1 MASRLI
7 MPTVDFV
14 RIALGDE
21 SDSSNLSLEVGQLL
35 LDHFR
40 LAGDLPDFVVSQDR
54 SRDAGY
60 FQFGSEAICY
70 GNCSSGAPVKTPTQ
84 PLHDAGKHVDINHSS
99 VRLPFDPAQVVDN
112 LRREQYRTAPAATL
126 SWLRQMYYL
135 IRPVLWPP
143 MRRRLQ
149 RLYFQGWER
158 VAFPKWPVDQTVDT
172 ILEELMLLA
181 MKSQKVNRIP
191 FIWFWPD
198 GALSSTVLTHDVETA
213 DGLNFCQELMD
224 LDDSFG
230 MKSSFQVVPEARYPV
245 HQSFLEGITSRGFEL
260 NVQDLNHDGRLF
272 NDREQFLRRAEGI
285 NHYARKFGA
294 RGFRAAVLYRNA
306 DWCEALNFSYDMSV
320 PNVAHLEAQHGGCC
334 TTLPFFIGN
343 LLELPV
349 TTTQDYTLFHI
360 LNDYS
365 TRLWEEQIT
374 QIRQKHG
381 LISFIIHPDYI
392 IDQKARSVYCELL
405 RHLDDLRARQETW
418 IALPGEVDDWWRL
431 RSKLKL
437 IQTGNSRRIEGH
449 GSERA
454 RVAYAVVDNDKLA
467 YELDGD

>member
-1 MASRLI
+1 MASHI
-7 MPTVDFV
+7 VPTLDSVTPEPGK
-14 RIALGDE
+14 L
-21 SDSSNLSLEVGQLL
+21 SDSSNLSLGVRQLL
-35 LDHFR
+35 TDHFR

-54 SRDAGY
+54 SPTAGY
-60 FQFGSEAICY
+60 FQLGSGLTCY
-70 GNCSSGAPVKTPTQ
+70 GNCSSGSPANSAMQ
-84 PLHDAGKHVDINHSS
+84 PLHDAGDHVAVKRTS
-99 VRLPFDPAQVVDN
+99 VLLPFDPVQVVDN
-112 LRREQYRTAPAATL
+112 LRRERYCSAAPGGL
-126 SWLRQMYYL
+126 SFLRQMYYL
-135 IRPVLWPP
+135 IRPVMGPSI
-143 MRRRLQ
+143 RRRLQ
-149 RLYFQGWER
+149 ALYFKGWDR
-158 VAFPKWPVDQTVDT
+158 AGFPKWPVDQTVDA

-181 MKSQKVNRIP
+181 MKTHKVSRIP

-198 GALSSTVLTHDVETA
+198 GAPSSTVLTHDVETVS
-213 DGLNFCQELMD
+213 GLNFCQQLMD
-224 LDDSFG
+224 IDDAFG

-245 HQSFLEGITSRGFEL
+245 RQSFLDGIQNRGFEV

-272 NDREQFLRRAEGI
+272 SSREQFLRRADRI
-285 NHYARKFGA
+285 NYYAQKFGA

-306 DWCEALNFSYDMSV
+306 NWCEALNFSYDMSI

-365 TRLWEEQIT
+365 TRLWKEQIT

-381 LISFIIHPDYI
+381 LISFIVHPDYI
-392 IDQKARSVYCELL
+392 IDQKAREVYRELL
-405 RHLDDLRARQETW
+405 RHLADLRARRQTW
-418 IALPGEVDDWWRL
+418 IALPGQVADWWRL
-431 RSKLKL
+431 RSRLNL
-437 IQTGNSRRIEGH
+437 IKAGNSWRIEGH
-449 GSERA
+449 GCERA